1 MSGGAWVPEPE
12 LAEIPFCRDSV
23 SVDSVP
29 GSCVLVEE
37 TLEEPEESE
46 AEKGTD
52 VQHSLFEISGSVI
65 QAGRNIVEMSVG
77 RRCSFEQKPVVLE
90 AVGAELSG
98 GHFFI
103 ANKFQIHVSLTY
115 HQMKRRIKPV
125 QSGDGHEQQLI
136 PDILFAVMA

>member
-46 AEKGTD
+46 AEEGTD
-52 VQHSLFEISGSVI
+52 VQPIRQLEEARKTEAAE
-65 QAGRNIVEMSVG
+65 QAALR
-77 RRCSFEQKPVVLE
+77 
-90 AVGAELSG
+90 LSA
-98 GHFFI
+98 F
-103 ANKFQIHVSLTY
+103 
-115 HQMKRRIKPV
+115 RP
-125 QSGDGHEQQLI
+125 
-136 PDILFAVMA
+136 P

>member
-46 AEKGTD
+46 AEEGTD
-52 VQHSLFEISGSVI
+52 VQPIRQLEEARKTESSRAGSTP
-65 QAGRNIVEMSVG
+65 AF
-77 RRCSFEQKPVVLE
+77 SFPAAMMFSTLCLKSAAPSFRL
-90 AVGAELSG
+90 A
-98 GHFFI
+98 
-103 ANKFQIHVSLTY
+103 
-115 HQMKRRIKPV
+115 
-125 QSGDGHEQQLI
+125 
-136 PDILFAVMA
+136 DI